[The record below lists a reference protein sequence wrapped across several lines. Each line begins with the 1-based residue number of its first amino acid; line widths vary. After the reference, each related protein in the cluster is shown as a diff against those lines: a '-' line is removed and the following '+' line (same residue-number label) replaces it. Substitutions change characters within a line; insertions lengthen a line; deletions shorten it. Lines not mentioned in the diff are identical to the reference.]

1 MEPSIIYAIIVSG
14 LMFLFCLRGVGNLV
28 TAVLYSRQ
36 ALTFFCRH
44 LYSYLYHR
52 RRLLQPISRRSTIV
66 HFLYWAVTFVFN
78 FIGVSSL
85 SEGGSRA
92 GSLAMFNFIPLF
104 LADRLGFTADLMGLP
119 LRTVLQLHK
128 SVGVMTIL
136 QTAAHI
142 ALKYLSGGFKLVGS
156 GANGNF
162 YGLMVSPPSRDC
174 PELTIAVS
182 HRQLSP

>member
-1 MEPSIIYAIIVSG
+1 V
-14 LMFLFCLRGVGNLV
+14 
-28 TAVLYSRQ
+28 
-36 ALTFFCRH
+36 H
-44 LYSYLYHR
+44 L
-52 RRLLQPISRRSTIV
+52 
-66 HFLYWAVTFVFN
+66 LYWVVTFVFN

-104 LADRLGFTADLMGLP
+104 LADRLGFAADLMDLP

-142 ALKYLSGGFKLVGS
+142 ALKYLSGGFRLVGS
-156 GANGNF
+156 ETDKNF
-162 YGLMVSPPSRDC
+162 YGLMVSPLLETVPS
-174 PELTIAVS
+174 
-182 HRQLSP
+182 